1 MKLNVQINLLVF
13 SFFFGFVFSIL
24 LNINYKFIYNSNKFI
39 KFISSFLLI
48 LGAVL
53 SYFIGIKKINN
64 AILHP
69 YSGLMI
75 IIGFLLDTILF
86 KFIANK
92 LKK

>member
-1 MKLNVQINLLVF
+1 MKLNVQINLLVLK
-13 SFFFGFVFSIL
+13 FFFGFVFSIL

-39 KFISSFLLI
+39 KFISSFVLI
-48 LGAVL
+48 LSAVL